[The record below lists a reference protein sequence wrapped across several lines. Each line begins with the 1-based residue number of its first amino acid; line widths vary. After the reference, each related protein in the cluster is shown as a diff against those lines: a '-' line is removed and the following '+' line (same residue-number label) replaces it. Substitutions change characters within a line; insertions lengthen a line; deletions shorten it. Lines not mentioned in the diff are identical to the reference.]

1 MNINNTHMTA
11 ALLLMTIG
19 ASAAAAPP
27 AVPGAAQPGQME
39 KQFREAPKPRA
50 GQAPMVEPA
59 APVQTAPGKA
69 EEIHFALRQVKL
81 EGATVYTDA
90 QLQPLF
96 AGLLG
101 KDISLA
107 RIYTLADQL
116 TARYRNDG
124 YILSQVIV
132 PEQKIVVEEGVVQ
145 LRVIEGYIDQVNIEG
160 ETIGPRAVL
169 GGYAAKIK
177 QSRPLRADVLER
189 YLLLMNDLGGMI
201 ARATLSPSQNVTG
214 ASDLSVTLIHDR
226 VSADAG
232 ISNRNSRALGP
243 WRLGANLDVY
253 SALGHYEHSGVRA
266 ATTGN
271 DELNFIALL
280 HDVRVGGEGG
290 RLGVNLSYARAN
302 PDATA
307 NLPPDLQSAST
318 SGGVSYSYPVVRS
331 RVRNLY
337 LRSSFTF
344 NDGRT
349 DFAATRLSE
358 DRLRAVRVGGTLDS
372 ADRWHGI
379 NLVDAEFSQGLDVL
393 GATGSGSSS
402 LSRADGRSDFSK
414 VTLYGAR
421 LQAIANGWSTLFA
434 LSGQYAFNPL
444 LGAEQFAYGGEPFG
458 RAYDPSELV
467 GDSGA
472 AVKIEPRYTRA
483 VNQSWLRSYTAYGFY
498 DLGKVWRR
506 DAVDQASNESAA
518 AVGAGLRFTLAGGI
532 AGFVELAKP
541 TTHTV
546 QMEGDDDLRVFGGLS
561 KRF

>member
-1 MNINNTHMTA
+1 MNINTTHMTA
-11 ALLLMTIG
+11 ALLLMAIG
-19 ASAAAAPP
+19 TSATAAPP
-27 AVPGAAQPGQME
+27 AVPGAAQPGQIE
-39 KQFREAPKPRA
+39 KQFREVPKPRA

-59 APVQTAPGKA
+59 APVQPAPGKA
-69 EEIHFALRQVKL
+69 EEIHFVLRQVKL

-96 AGLLG
+96 AELLG

-107 RIYTLADQL
+107 RIYTLADRL

-169 GGYAAKIK
+169 DGYAAKIK

-214 ASDLSVTLIHDR
+214 ASDLSVTLTHDR

-253 SALGHYEHSGVRA
+253 SPFGHYEHSGVRA

-372 ADRWHGI
+372 ADRWRGI

-393 GATGSGSSS
+393 GATTSGSSS

-421 LQAIANGWSTLFA
+421 LQAIASGWSALFA

-472 AVKIEPRYTRA
+472 AVKIEPRYTSA
-483 VNQSWLRSYTAYGFY
+483 VNHSWLRSYTAYGFY

-518 AVGAGLRFTLAGGI
+518 AVGAGVRFTLAGGI

-541 TTHTV
+541 TTHKV